1 MSIDHTI
8 EAAIILAAGR
18 GDRIIEGSSS
28 VSSSLAATPKPL
40 LPLSG
45 TPGDPCFLDF
55 HLRALA
61 LHGVKEIVIVGNSV
75 TSRAPLRSIMQLAGK
90 VTVRI
95 VENPSEDLSTSGSG
109 HSLWY
114 ALHAARKLLDG
125 SRRVVFMDADIVYD
139 TDIFTRLASADA
151 RRSATLVVPRRTANS
166 DEVVAGANPDLDD
179 VSASSDEVGVWAALH
194 AKHNAIRHGKHLAGT
209 PLVAGLE
216 AVGEATGVVLLAPN
230 DQARFAAIADW
241 AIQHSTASTRSTH
254 EDLTQLMMSLD
265 LVDVVALEPTTMFMA
280 VDSAADYEELT
291 STVWPAL
298 RARAGLSMPPMTVP
312 PTTLPPTALPPI
324 SVPPMHSDD
333 SDAFSSLP
341 KTVSVA
347 EPSK

>member
-125 SRRVVFMDADIVYD
+125 SRRVVFMDADIVYAA
-139 TDIFTRLASADA
+139 DIFTRLASADA

-166 DEVVAGANPDLDD
+166 DEVV
-179 VSASSDEVGVWAALH
+179 VWADLH